1 MPGPDGYGVYSR
13 RKPAQVPTLVGSFSR
28 NRGAKR
34 DNSEYTG
41 EGRLLSRPALKLSM
55 DLSQKSLFSSGILVF
70 LPLSM
75 MSEGQE
81 VEGVRGGDT
90 VLRKSSVFSVWVAK
104 HTAQPTCP
112 WFCLLVSSDILVFWG
127 KKLSCEGTA
136 GLSRSRPSLVRF
148 TRS

>member
-1 MPGPDGYGVYSR
+1 MPGPGGYRVYSR
-13 RKPAQVPTLVGSFSR
+13 RKPAQVPTLMGSFSR
-28 NRGAKR
+28 NKGAKG
-34 DNSEYTG
+34 DSSEYIG
-41 EGRLLSRPALKLSM
+41 EGRLLSRPVHGLVSE
-55 DLSQKSLFSSGILVF
+55 SLVFLWNPCF
-70 LPLSM
+70 LPLST

-90 VLRKSSVFSVWVAK
+90 VLSKSSVFSVWVAK
-104 HTAQPTCP
+104 YTPQPTCP

-127 KKLSCEGTA
+127 KKVSCEGSA